1 MAKQASK
8 KSTASKKARS
18 TRAKPAPAR
27 GRQARPEPLQSA
39 PIDEDLDALQHE
51 VHGMIEDA
59 QATGPERGGTNIQT
73 E

>member
-8 KSTASKKARS
+8 KGRSARV
-18 TRAKPAPAR
+18 KPAPAR

-39 PIDEDLDALQHE
+39 PIDEDLDAVQHE

-59 QATGPERGGTNIQT
+59 QAAGPERSGANIQT